1 VIVDDSAVT
10 LAGASIGANDAYRGG
25 GIEVRGVSSVH
36 LDGAEVASNT
46 ADVSGGGL
54 NASTTAVAEVTVSG
68 STFADNAVAGTDVIG
83 GGVHTRGPLTVEDST
98 FVGNTATGSGTA
110 WGGAIQTPAATQ
122 TVRIEGST
130 FVDNRATGPS
140 GNGGHAV
147 ASSSSSAAMVLS
159 TVVAGAGGP
168 GSELVAPSGS
178 FVIAGVAVESPGI
191 ACGAG
196 VTSGGYNVT
205 SDATCP
211 VAAGDLPSTVL
222 GLGPLADNGGPTPTV
237 LPPVGSPVVD
247 AVPAGTAGL
256 CDGTVPLDQRGL
268 HRPVGA
274 GCDVGAVERQPTDP

>member
-1 VIVDDSAVT
+1 
-10 LAGASIGANDAYRGG
+10 
-25 GIEVRGVSSVH
+25 
-36 LDGAEVASNT
+36 
-46 ADVSGGGL
+46 
-54 NASTTAVAEVTVSG
+54 
-68 STFADNAVAGTDVIG
+68 
-83 GGVHTRGPLTVEDST
+83 
-98 FVGNTATGSGTA
+98 
-110 WGGAIQTPAATQ
+110 
-122 TVRIEGST
+122 
-130 FVDNRATGPS
+130 
-140 GNGGHAV
+140 
-147 ASSSSSAAMVLS
+147 
-159 TVVAGAGGP
+159 
-168 GSELVAPSGS
+168 VAPSGS

-247 AVPAGTAGL
+247 AVPPGTAGL